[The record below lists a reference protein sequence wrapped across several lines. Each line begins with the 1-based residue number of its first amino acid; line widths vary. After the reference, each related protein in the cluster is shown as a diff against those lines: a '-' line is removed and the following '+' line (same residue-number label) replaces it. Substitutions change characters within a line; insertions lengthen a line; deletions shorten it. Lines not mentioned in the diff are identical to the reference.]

1 METADVVELVEKLGF
16 PILMALGLG
25 AGIYF
30 MMKWMMNTLKGKL
43 SSMNEISVK
52 LIDRI
57 RALDNSII
65 RLETMI
71 RIIHDLNL
79 DWDRI
84 GKLDH
89 DDKRV
94 D

>member
-1 METADVVELVEKLGF
+1 MESSAVIEAVEKLGF
-16 PILMALGLG
+16 PIFMATILV

-30 MMKWMMNTLKGKL
+30 ILKWMMSTLLAKINAN
-43 SSMNEISVK
+43 NEISVK

-65 RLETMI
+65 RLETMV
-71 RIIHDLNL
+71 RILHDLPP

-84 GKLDH
+84 GKQNPEDRRS
-89 DDKRV
+89 D
-94 D
+94 